1 MKDYMENEMEME
13 TANRVRNLMWTVSG
27 DYSLDVTL
35 DLESFRKSRYIS
47 LYDAVKQG
55 AFAKYFDKDALALY
69 VVKKVFL
76 GGIINLSK
84 MANKLQPT
92 L

>member
-55 AFAKYFDKDALALY
+55 AFAKYFDKDALAL
-69 VVKKVFL
+69 
-76 GGIINLSK
+76 
-84 MANKLQPT
+84 
-92 L
+92 